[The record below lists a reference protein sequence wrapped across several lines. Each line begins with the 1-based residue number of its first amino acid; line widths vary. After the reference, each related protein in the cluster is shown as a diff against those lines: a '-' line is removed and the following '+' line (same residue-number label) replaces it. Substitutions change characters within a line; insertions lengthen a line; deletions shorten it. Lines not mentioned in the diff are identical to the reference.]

1 MSVILFLI
9 PFLSIVTVVLFFLIH
24 SFKSA
29 RDSISD
35 SIPVNIDGDS
45 ISDSI
50 PVNSAR
56 DFIFNSIPVSSD
68 CDSVSDSIPVSY
80 T

>member
-9 PFLSIVTVVLFFLIH
+9 PFLSIVTVVLFVLIH

-35 SIPVNIDGDS
+35 SIPVNADCDS

-50 PVNSAR
+50 PVNS
-56 DFIFNSIPVSSD
+56 D
-68 CDSVSDSIPVSY
+68 
-80 T
+80 